1 MPESEL
7 MRIADNAGMVVNGY
21 AFTKKGSVISI
32 LNLNNPDSAMVIA
45 RDGKILET
53 NMSPIE
59 QVLVLKYWA
68 KNSVFMEDTD
78 A

>member
-21 AFTKKGSVISI
+21 AFTKKGSTISI
-32 LNLNNPDSAMVIA
+32 LNLNNPGSAMVIA

-68 KNSVFMEDTD
+68 KNSVFMEDAD